1 MNFRKKNTL
10 RNKNFDRQPKVPLR
24 KGIVMQLK
32 SESEQVENG
41 NIFAK
46 LVVIFRDKT
55 HIDYGVSTKELAVAL
70 GLTESQ
76 VRAWLVRFRDWVINR
91 SLIVYSMRNSLG
103 QRLYYN
109 IYGTKQ
115 WEEVKAR
122 NTRNAQGFF
131 DNIKKFDEIIK
142 LSKRQRNA
150 LTEEAYKHAITLQI
164 ENSVGQNRRLPYR
177 KKRNNNNKS

>member
-10 RNKNFDRQPKVPLR
+10 SKNFNGQQPKSPLR

-32 SESEQVENG
+32 AEADQVDSG

-46 LVVIFRDKT
+46 FVAIFRDKT
-55 HIDYGVSTKELAVAL
+55 NIDLGVSTKELAIAL
-70 GLTESQ
+70 GITEAQ
-76 VRAWLVRFRDWVINR
+76 VRAWLVRFRDWVLNR
-91 SLIVYSMRNSLG
+91 SLIVYSMRNSSG

-142 LSKRQRNA
+142 LTKRQRNA
-150 LTEEAYKHAITLQI
+150 LTEETYKHAITLQI
-164 ENSVGQNRRLPYR
+164 ENSVGQRRLPYR
-177 KKRNNNNKS
+177 KRRKTET

>member
-1 MNFRKKNTL
+1 
-10 RNKNFDRQPKVPLR
+10 
-24 KGIVMQLK
+24 MQLK
-32 SESEQVENG
+32 AEADQVDSG

-46 LVVIFRDKT
+46 FVAIFRDKT
-55 HIDYGVSTKELAVAL
+55 NIDLGVSTKELAIAL
-70 GLTESQ
+70 GITEAQ
-76 VRAWLVRFRDWVINR
+76 VRAWLVRFRDWVLNR
-91 SLIVYSMRNSLG
+91 SLIVYSMRNSSG

-142 LSKRQRNA
+142 LTKRQRNA
-150 LTEEAYKHAITLQI
+150 LTEETYKHAITLQI
-164 ENSVGQNRRLPYR
+164 ENSVGQRRLPYR
-177 KKRNNNNKS
+177 KRRKTET